1 MTRARAAGARALGL
15 LLVACGVAALWVAV
29 VGGLGALLPA
39 QRLLWPFVA
48 AALAAAFVLPLVPRL
63 DRAVAR
69 ARGQRSGDPHDALV
83 AAAQRMAAGRL
94 EEVLP
99 VIADVLAEGTGAVRA
114 AVWLAV
120 GDRLVEASS
129 SPADGPGRAVGSV
142 AALLA
147 EPDTDSLVPVLDGND
162 LRALLVVTKPAPI
175 TAADRRLLRD
185 LAGGTALLLRVVALN
200 TELADRVRR
209 ADELAE
215 VLQASR
221 QRLDSAREQERRRL
235 VHELSYLTGERV
247 AALRTELDAVRATLA
262 GAGGDPA
269 ALRAAFGRAR
279 ERLDDLLERF
289 RSVAR
294 GVYPTLLRD
303 LGPVA
308 ALDEVAADLP
318 RPVRLPAGPV
328 PRLAWELES
337 GLYHLAASALR
348 ALAGVPGD
356 DEVTVDLT
364 ARPGAALLVVEDP
377 APPLGAGEL
386 RALLADDTE
395 RVTALGGD
403 VEVAPLR
410 SETGLVVRAR
420 VPDRVEPVVESE
432 LADRVA
438 RPVVR

>member
-1 MTRARAAGARALGL
+1 
-15 LLVACGVAALWVAV
+15 
-29 VGGLGALLPA
+29 
-39 QRLLWPFVA
+39 
-48 AALAAAFVLPLVPRL
+48 
-63 DRAVAR
+63 
-69 ARGQRSGDPHDALV
+69 
-83 AAAQRMAAGRL
+83 
-94 EEVLP
+94 
-99 VIADVLAEGTGAVRA
+99 
-114 AVWLAV
+114 
-120 GDRLVEASS
+120 
-129 SPADGPGRAVGSV
+129 
-142 AALLA
+142 LA